1 MGVDALDVR
10 VDSAAPDVPCRVC
23 GSADTEFLCFT
34 HLTADPRSARL
45 SNRRCRACG
54 SVFIGTPVTTEALA
68 AAYGLIDSD
77 AYYGS
82 IQEETGR
89 KMASALADLATLPRD
104 AALLDVGTGN
114 GLFVEM
120 AREAGFTNL
129 GAHEIPG
136 ADLSR
141 IQGFARTWQ
150 DHDFGSLPDGAFD
163 CVTLLDVAEHVPDV
177 PHLFR
182 ACRRVLREGGL
193 LYIHTPVVTRTD
205 RLMHRVQR
213 LPGLGGAGRLWQRG
227 RTSIYHLQNYT
238 PASLRLALGRA
249 GFADVQVRVVNELS
263 WPVSLYVRTYLLERH
278 GLPTA
283 LAPLFLPVFHPLLA
297 TRTFNA
303 NKAVVTAR

>member
-1 MGVDALDVR
+1 MAAVDLK
-10 VDSAAPDVPCRVC
+10 VDEAAPEVPCRVC
-23 GSADTEFLCFT
+23 GSAETDFLCFT

-54 SVFIGTPVTTEALA
+54 SVFIGTPVPDEVLA
-68 AAYGLIDSD
+68 AAYALIDG
-77 AYYGS
+77 AVYYGG

-89 KMASALADLATLPRD
+89 KLAAALQELSGLLPRD
-104 AALLDVGTGN
+104 AALLDLGTGN
-114 GLFVEM
+114 GRFVEM
-120 AREAGFTNL
+120 ARDAGFTNL
-129 GAHEIPG
+129 AAHELPG

-150 DHDFGSLPDGAFD
+150 DHDYRGLPDGAFD

-177 PHLFR
+177 PHLLR
-182 ACRRVLREGGL
+182 TCRRVLRRGGL
-193 LYIHTPVVTRTD
+193 LYIHTPVVTRVD

-238 PASLRLALGRA
+238 PASLRQALRRA
-249 GFADVQVRVVNELS
+249 GFGDVRIRVVNELS
-263 WPVSLYVRTYLLERH
+263 WPVSKYIRYYLLERH
-278 GLPTA
+278 GLPQA
-283 LAPLFLPVFHPLLA
+283 LAPLFVPVFHPLLA

-303 NKAVVTAR
+303 NKAVALAR